1 MDESRKHELCLYLVE
16 RLMNE
21 RIDNGGY
28 ITQTLLDIVPD
39 RDHLDSAS
47 TTQLWLAFRALVNV
61 REPWRADKDLLAAQD
76 ELLKGLIEEAGITT
90 VSETLTSPL
99 DSRLH
104 LWRGDI
110 TTLAADAVV
119 NAANSGMTGCWAP
132 LHYCIDNAIHT
143 FAGIQLRYECARLI
157 IEQGHE
163 EPTGQAKVT
172 PAFNLPSR
180 HIIHTVGPIA
190 EGTVNEETCDQLA
203 SCYRSCLDAAVAA
216 GDTSIAFCC
225 ISTGVFGFPAK
236 EAAEI
241 AIATVRE
248 WLNSKET
255 TPETIST
262 DKSATLKSTIPT
274 VIFNVYLDSDEA
286 LYRNLLGF

>member
-28 ITQTLLDIVPD
+28 ITQTLLDIVPN

-61 REPWRADKDLLAAQD
+61 REPWYADKDLLAAQD

-90 VSETLTSPL
+90 VSETMTSPL

-143 FAGIQLRYECARLI
+143 FAGMQLRYECARLI

-172 PAFNLPSR
+172 PAFNLPSK
-180 HIIHTVGPIA
+180 HVIHTVGPIA

-203 SCYRSCLDAAVAA
+203 SCYRSCLDAAANA
-216 GDTSIAFCC
+216 GDSSVAFCC
-225 ISTGVFGFPAK
+225 ISTGAFGFPAE
-236 EAAEI
+236 EAARV
-241 AIATVRE
+241 AVDTVRE
-248 WLNSKET
+248 WLDEHEAAKESGTTHNS
-255 TPETIST
+255 PI
-262 DKSATLKSTIPT
+262 LT
-274 VIFNVYLDSDEA
+274 VVFNVFLDSDEKI
-286 LYRNLLGF
+286 YKELLGL